1 MNQVRKASKKQE
13 RFRKLWRSYRNS
25 LDTTVKGGFP
35 VTIWYNI
42 GGAEPDVGI
51 MSDYIDDWCLTTQD
65 GVNCDWL
72 KLTEKQEQALL
83 DEIYEL
89 DLGRNDDYDYDY
101 DDF

>member
-1 MNQVRKASKKQE
+1 MNQVRKAYKKQE
-13 RFRKLWRSYRNS
+13 RFRQLWRSYRNS

-65 GVNCDWL
+65 GANCDWL
-72 KLTEKQEQALL
+72 KLTEKQEQDLL
-83 DEIYEL
+83 DEVYEL
-89 DLGRNDDYDYDY
+89 DLTRDDPDDYDDY
-101 DDF
+101 

>member
-1 MNQVRKASKKQE
+1 MNTVHKASKKQE
-13 RFRKLWRSYRNS
+13 RFRQLWRSYRNS

-65 GVNCDWL
+65 GANCDWL
-72 KLTEKQEQALL
+72 KLTEKQGQDLL

-89 DLGRNDDYDYDY
+89 DLGRNDDYDYDDY
-101 DDF
+101 